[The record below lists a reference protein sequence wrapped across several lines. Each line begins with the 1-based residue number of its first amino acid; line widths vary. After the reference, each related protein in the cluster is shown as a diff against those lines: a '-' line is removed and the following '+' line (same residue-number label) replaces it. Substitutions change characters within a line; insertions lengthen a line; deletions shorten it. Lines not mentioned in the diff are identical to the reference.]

1 MALYDD
7 PPHSVSTYTP
17 TVAADTGGGDP
28 LSYAVAQTG
37 VPCSIDTASA
47 STVQMY
53 AQDQIQVTHTVAF
66 LSAALTTALARGMKL
81 VAGDSGGSFKVE
93 GLRAGRAYG
102 GVPAF
107 TYADCAEL
115 L

>member
-17 TVAADTGGGDP
+17 TVAADAGGGDP

-66 LSAALTTALARGMKL
+66 LSSVLTTPITRGMKL
-81 VAGDSGGSFKVE
+81 VAGDSGGSFHVE
-93 GLRAGRAYG
+93 GIRAGRQYS

-107 TYADCAEL
+107 TYCDCREL